1 MNNKKYFNVVS
12 LLIIGPFIIT
22 AIIWLK
28 WRFDE
33 LQMQQNAETMIRTID
48 SIKNETGFYPDNL
61 IYLESDSGVGPF
73 YEKKNDSTYTV
84 YFCLGFDEYYI
95 YDSEPVDIQ
104 LPNFSLTADSGSL
117 LHGVDI
123 QVSMLPYR
131 SGMMMQSNMENVCL
145 MS

>member
-95 YDSEPVDIQ
+95 YDSES
-104 LPNFSLTADSGSL
+104 NCRTSL
-117 LHGVDI
+117 LQQTAVACCMEWI
-123 QVSMLPYR
+123 YR
-131 SGMMMQSNMENVCL
+131 CPCYRIGAV
-145 MS
+145 

>member
-95 YDSEPVDIQ
+95 YDSDSVLDLMNIISTIQ
-104 LPNFSLTADSGSL
+104 SKRNGMTSHNFN
-117 LHGVDI
+117 
-123 QVSMLPYR
+123 R
-131 SGMMMQSNMENVCL
+131 
-145 MS
+145 

>member
-1 MNNKKYFNVVS
+1 MNNKKYFNVVL

-61 IYLESDSGVGPF
+61 TYLESDSGIGPF
-73 YEKKNDSTYTV
+73 YEKKNDSTYIV
-84 YFCLGFDEYYI
+84 FFCIGFDEYYMYNSAQKEW
-95 YDSEPVDIQ
+95 YDFP
-104 LPNFSLTADSGSL
+104 
-117 LHGVDI
+117 
-123 QVSMLPYR
+123 
-131 SGMMMQSNMENVCL
+131 
-145 MS
+145 

>member
-1 MNNKKYFNVVS
+1 MNNKKYFNVVL
-12 LLIIGPFIIT
+12 LLIIGLFIIT

-95 YDSEPVDIQ
+95 YDSEDIQ

>member
-1 MNNKKYFNVVS
+1 MNNKKYFNVVL

-61 IYLESDSGVGPF
+61 IYLESDSGIGPF
-73 YEKKNDSTYTV
+73 YEKLTDSTYRIIYTI
-84 YFCLGFDEYYI
+84 GFDEYYQ
-95 YDSEPVDIQ
+95 YDS
-104 LPNFSLTADSGSL
+104 FC
-117 LHGVDI
+117 
-123 QVSMLPYR
+123 
-131 SGMMMQSNMENVCL
+131 QSWFYFP
-145 MS
+145 